1 MENEQIK
8 AGEIIELDLA
18 TVEESDVN
26 PRLLPPRAY
35 KALKESLHRF
45 GDVGV
50 LVWNKRTNR
59 IVGGNK
65 RLNIMKDSGIK
76 KAAARVVDL
85 SEEEEMALLIELNNQ
100 ASMGVWDVEKASEKI
115 QKIKLERPDLFD
127 ALNMGQ
133 LYREIT
139 KGTAPKREP
148 GMSGVIPDMEIQ
160 PFEHWDYVVLVFKD
174 SRDWLAAI
182 DFLGIGKVKTKPA
195 NSISKIGLGRCI
207 DGAKFLELV
216 GAKK

>member
-1 MENEQIK
+1 MADDPIK
-8 AGEIIELDLA
+8 AGEIIELDLDQ
-18 TVEESDVN
+18 VSESDIN

-65 RLNIMKDSGIK
+65 RLGIMKDAGIK
-76 KAAARVVDL
+76 KASARVVDL
-85 SEEEEMALLIELNNQ
+85 PEEEEMALLIELNNQ
-100 ASMGVWDVEKASEKI
+100 ASMGVWDIESASEKI
-115 QKIKLERPDLFD
+115 QKIKLDRPDLFD

-139 KGTAPKREP
+139 KGSAPTKEP

-160 PFEHWDYVVLVFKD
+160 PFEHWDYVVIVFKD
-174 SRDWLAAI
+174 SRDWLMAL
-182 DFLGIGKVKTKPA
+182 DFLGVGKVKTKPA
-195 NSISKIGLGRCI
+195 NDPSKIGLGRCI
-207 DGAKFLELV
+207 EGSRFLEIV